1 MALSTLRLPI
11 VLVICTRVNVK
22 CLCSLVESEHPVRE
36 AHPEGCDT
44 SHAPET
50 SVVAGGPS
58 EQLLVSAVAEGCIG
72 GELAVAQF
80 EVARLTHIE
89 GNWAATSND
98 PLALAIAEW

>member
-1 MALSTLRLPI
+1 
-11 VLVICTRVNVK
+11 
-22 CLCSLVESEHPVRE
+22 
-36 AHPEGCDT
+36 
-44 SHAPET
+44 
-50 SVVAGGPS
+50 VVAGGPS

-98 PLALAIAEW
+98 PLALAITER